1 MDKNPSKNPAQGG
14 IPATGES
21 TRNGHGGKS
30 IPGTSSGSAGS
41 SDLSELADLDRL
53 VHEPARLAVMALLYV
68 VESADFTFLMNQT
81 GLTWGNL
88 STHMSKLEEG
98 GYLEVEKS
106 FRGRRPN
113 TTLRLTPLG
122 RKAFQD
128 YARKMKQFFQ
138 GLPG

>member
-1 MDKNPSKNPAQGG
+1 MSENP
-14 IPATGES
+14 
-21 TRNGHGGKS
+21 
-30 IPGTSSGSAGS
+30 GSP
-41 SDLSELADLDRL
+41 DLSELTELDRL

-88 STHMSKLEEG
+88 SAHMSKLEEA

-113 TTLRLTPLG
+113 TTLRLTPQG
-122 RKAFQD
+122 RQAFQA
-128 YARKMKQFFQ
+128 YAEKMKRLFSEI
-138 GLPG
+138 PG